1 MILAIL
7 SHPPSRPH
15 TLTGIPNSV
24 RGAVWS
30 HVLEVRN
37 IREDGIYEAT
47 KDLGRRTSPDVRQ
60 IDLDV
65 MRTFRN
71 HIMFR
76 ERYGI
81 KQQALFHVLVAYS
94 MYNPVSEGSIV
105 CMSWWPTPCTTL

>member
-1 MILAIL
+1 M
-7 SHPPSRPH
+7 
-15 TLTGIPNSV
+15 
-24 RGAVWS
+24 
-30 HVLEVRN
+30 
-37 IREDGIYEAT
+37 DGIYEAM
-47 KDLGRRTSPDVRQ
+47 KDLGRQTSPDVRQ

-94 MYNPVSEGSIV
+94 MYNPVSLV
-105 CMSWWPTPCTTL
+105 CGVCNQLIESSEISLICGF